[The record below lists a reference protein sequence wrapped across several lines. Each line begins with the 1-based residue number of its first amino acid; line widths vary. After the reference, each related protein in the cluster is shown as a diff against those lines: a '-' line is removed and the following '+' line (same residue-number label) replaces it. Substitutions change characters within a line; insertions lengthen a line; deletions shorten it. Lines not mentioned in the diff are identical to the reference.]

1 MSYDLQSLLI
11 AVAVVALA
19 PFVGRLCRGRLPTV
33 ALWMVGGIAAGP
45 SGLGWIPPSP
55 ALDLFAKIGLGLI
68 FAMIGLS
75 IDGRTLQGT
84 PGRLGAIGWFATLG
98 VGVLLALLLPLGGL
112 LRPVAL
118 VIALSSTALS
128 TLLVVLR
135 ESGEWNTPFGKL
147 LLSAGTWGQ
156 LGPVLAVTLLIGSD
170 DPINTALSVGL
181 VGLVAAI
188 LSWMPSGL
196 RETRAWTWLG
206 QVVDGSAAT
215 ALQLLFLLV
224 VALIAL
230 STTLGVDI
238 LMGTVLAGLV
248 MRRFTG
254 DPEGSMPLKQ
264 LEASAYGLF
273 IPLFFVVA
281 GTRLDLASLA
291 VHPWGPLLC
300 LAGILVMRGLPQ
312 WLLYRPVLPDPK
324 ERLRF
329 ALLVSQS
336 LNLPIVVGYLEVQAG
351 LMTPQV
357 EAALVGG
364 SLLSVLLLPALAMA
378 LKK

>member
-1 MSYDLQSLLI
+1 
-11 AVAVVALA
+11 
-19 PFVGRLCRGRLPTV
+19 
-33 ALWMVGGIAAGP
+33 
-45 SGLGWIPPSP
+45 
-55 ALDLFAKIGLGLI
+55 
-68 FAMIGLS
+68 
-75 IDGRTLQGT
+75 
-84 PGRLGAIGWFATLG
+84 
-98 VGVLLALLLPLGGL
+98 LALLL
-112 LRPVAL
+112 
-118 VIALSSTALS
+118 
-128 TLLVVLR
+128 
-135 ESGEWNTPFGKL
+135 
-147 LLSAGTWGQ
+147 
-156 LGPVLAVTLLIGSD
+156 GSD

-181 VGLVAAI
+181 VGLVAVVLA
-188 LSWMPSGL
+188 WMPSGL

-215 ALQLLFLLV
+215 ALQLLCLLV

>member
-1 MSYDLQSLLI
+1 
-11 AVAVVALA
+11 
-19 PFVGRLCRGRLPTV
+19 
-33 ALWMVGGIAAGP
+33 
-45 SGLGWIPPSP
+45 
-55 ALDLFAKIGLGLI
+55 
-68 FAMIGLS
+68 
-75 IDGRTLQGT
+75 
-84 PGRLGAIGWFATLG
+84 
-98 VGVLLALLLPLGGL
+98 
-112 LRPVAL
+112 
-118 VIALSSTALS
+118 
-128 TLLVVLR
+128 
-135 ESGEWNTPFGKL
+135 
-147 LLSAGTWGQ
+147 
-156 LGPVLAVTLLIGSD
+156 
-170 DPINTALSVGL
+170 
-181 VGLVAAI
+181 
-188 LSWMPSGL
+188 MPSGL

-215 ALQLLFLLV
+215 ALQLLCLLV